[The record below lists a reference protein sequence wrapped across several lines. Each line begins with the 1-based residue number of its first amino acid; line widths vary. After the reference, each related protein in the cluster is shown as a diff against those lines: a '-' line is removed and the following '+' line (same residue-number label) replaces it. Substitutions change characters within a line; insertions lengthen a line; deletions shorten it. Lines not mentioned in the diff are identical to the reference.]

1 MPCCARPDLPGF
13 QLAGEAKRDNFG
25 FAVAGLGDMHG
36 GDGSASADQLTAPGR
51 GPMGITLEELLKALN
66 KDLEWE
72 FAAAIQYTQHAA
84 VITGA
89 KYESIQKELLVH
101 AQEEIQHARMLAEQI
116 NYLGG
121 TPTANVEKREVS
133 PDSLEML
140 KQDLSGE
147 QQAIDGY
154 KERIAQAESLREYG
168 LRRVL
173 EDILIQEEEHKRDL
187 LTVVDD

>member
-1 MPCCARPDLPGF
+1 M
-13 QLAGEAKRDNFG
+13 K
-25 FAVAGLGDMHG
+25 M
-36 GDGSASADQLTAPGR
+36 
-51 GPMGITLEELLKALN
+51 TLEKLLDTLN

-101 AQEEIQHARMLAEQI
+101 AQEEMQHAVMLAEQI
-116 NYLGG
+116 DYLGG
-121 TPTANVEKREVS
+121 TPTVDVEKREVS
-133 PDSLEML
+133 HDSLEML
-140 KQDLSGE
+140 RQDLRGE
-147 QQAIDGY
+147 QHAIDSY
-154 KERIAQAESLREYG
+154 KERIAQAEALREYG

-187 LTVVDD
+187 MTVVED